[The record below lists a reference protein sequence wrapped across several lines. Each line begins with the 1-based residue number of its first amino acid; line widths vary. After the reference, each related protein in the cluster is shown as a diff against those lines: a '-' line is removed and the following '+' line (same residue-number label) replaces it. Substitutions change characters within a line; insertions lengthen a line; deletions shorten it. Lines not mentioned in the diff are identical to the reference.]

1 MSTQELINTCMLRFH
16 APTPTN
22 KSFASASMSEPTQSL
37 GNIQTRPIVS
47 VPTGVNFHRS
57 VTMQSQSA
65 NYFTLPSLPWMINIF
80 GWLYCGLYSTVFI
93 PHLVPYHL
101 FGPAGTGIR
110 LVYTYCPFFGK
121 VLFVAAHLVHLG
133 EAVYAWQLCRKKGIN
148 GRAQVKWFAS
158 TAVFGGPSLYELVVF
173 KQKSG
178 EHLD

>member
-16 APTPTN
+16 
-22 KSFASASMSEPTQSL
+22 EPTQSL

-47 VPTGVNFHRS
+47 VPTGVNASLYSSLKFHRS